1 MNHQERL
8 FLAIGEADPK
18 LVARSEQRKRN
29 HWLSCGI
36 AIAACLTLVLTLGRI
51 LPPQIGPAV
60 TSPDSQGPAITVP
73 NLTENQGPNS
83 GGQLSLPEQGNEI
96 GTLRLLSYTPE
107 SQSKAVDFL
116 IYVNEEQFA
125 VQESNGLYY
134 IRSTHSLPE
143 NFPECGMDIAH
154 FSDTSPSQVK
164 AAAEAAL
171 KEHYPEMSSEE
182 LAAALPGSLYLRA
195 SESLDEGSG
204 EPEFWKAEQTELWF
218 VDDGQG
224 GTFTIISRYFLEAE
238 EGLGAC
244 FRDMVSS
251 FRVVDLNETVPDWMR
266 ELYATVDRLSRA
278 LLSDDLS
285 EVSDLLTTE
294 TTADAYDE
302 NVWPDTTIISV
313 DYSLDD
319 DQNPAKA
326 VVSVKHRLNLT
337 EGDSFNFLTMELVH
351 RSGNWYLNWS
361 GIEK

>member
-18 LVARSEQRKRN
+18 LVARSERRRRS
-29 HWLSCGI
+29 HWLPCGL
-36 AIAACLTLVLTLGRI
+36 AAAACLALVLALGRI
-51 LPPQIGPAV
+51 FPFQTGPAV
-60 TSPDSQGPAITVP
+60 TPPDSQGPVITVP
-73 NLTENQGPNS
+73 NLPENQGPG
-83 GGQLSLPEQGNEI
+83 GGQLSLPEQGSEI
-96 GTLRLLSYTPE
+96 GTLRLLRYTPE
-107 SQSKAVDFL
+107 SQNEAVDFL

-125 VQESNGLYY
+125 VQESNGLYR
-134 IRSTHSLPE
+134 IRSTHPLPE
-143 NFPECGMDIAH
+143 TFPECGMDIAH
-154 FSDTSPSQVK
+154 LSGTSPSQAK

-171 KEHYPEMSSEE
+171 QEHYPEMSSEE
-182 LAAALPGSLYLRA
+182 LAAVLPGSLYLRA
-195 SESLDEGSG
+195 SESLDEGSD
-204 EPEFWKAEQTELWF
+204 EPEFWKAEQAELWF

-224 GTFTIISRYFLEAE
+224 GTFTITSRYFLEAE
-238 EGLGAC
+238 EGLGAR

-266 ELYATVDRLSRA
+266 ELYAAVDRLSRA

-285 EVSDLLTTE
+285 EVSDLLATE
-294 TTADAYDE
+294 TVADAYDE

-326 VVSVKHRLNLT
+326 TVSVKHRLNLT
-337 EGDSFNFLTMELVH
+337 EGDSFSFLTMELVR